1 VPGER
6 DDVQLGGDAIKD
18 PVRPAIVADERR
30 RWLALY
36 VLCVGMLMIVL
47 DATIVNVALPTIQ
60 EDLGF
65 SQNDLAW
72 VVNAYLIAFGGL
84 LLLSGRI
91 GDLIG
96 QRRIF
101 LIGLGVFTGASLLCA
116 LAQSQGVLIGAR
128 FVQGVGGALTSAV
141 ILGMIVTM
149 FPEPRE
155 QARAIGAYTF
165 VAVAGGSIGLLL
177 GGVLT
182 ETINWHW
189 IFFVNIP
196 IGVATALAAI
206 RLVPDR
212 EGIGLTAG
220 ADIPGA
226 VLLTGGLM
234 LFVYTILGVA
244 EEGWGSGQTLLL
256 GAISIGLLIAFVAR
270 QARVANPLMPLRLFR
285 SRQVS
290 GANLVQAL
298 MVVGMFAM
306 FFLGALYMQR
316 ILGYDAL
323 QVGLAYLPLTI
334 VMGTMSF
341 RYTAQLNLKYGPE
354 GTLTPALIFVAAG
367 LLWLARTPID
377 ANYVID
383 LLPSMILIGLG
394 AGLGFPS
401 LMTLAMSGV
410 TQSDSGLASGLVNT
424 SLQVGGAIGLAILA
438 TFATQRTEGLLSD
451 GEPAAEALNSG
462 YHLAYLIGAG
472 LVLVAIAVAVTTLR
486 ARIPGLA
493 PEPVPE
499 PVAELAP
506 AGGGEPAPVVVP
518 ATDERRAFT
527 VRPLPASVAN
537 PCEEAG
543 VRVTIGC
550 GGGAGTAPVDLD
562 AKQ

>member
-1 VPGER
+1 M
-6 DDVQLGGDAIKD
+6 KD
-18 PVRPAIVADERR
+18 LVLPAMAADERR

-149 FPEPRE
+149 FPEARE
-155 QARAIGAYTF
+155 QAKAIGAYTF

-244 EEGWGSGQTLLL
+244 DEGWGSGQTLLL

-270 QARVANPLMPLRLFR
+270 QARVANPLIPLRLFR
-285 SRQVS
+285 SQQVS

-298 MVVGMFAM
+298 LVVGMFAM

-341 RYTAQLNLKYGPE
+341 RFTGQLNLKYGPE
-354 GTLTPALIFVAAG
+354 ATLVPAMIFVVAG

-377 ANYVID
+377 ANYVFD

-410 TQSDSGLASGLVNT
+410 TESDSGLASGLVNT
-424 SLQVGGAIGLAILA
+424 SVQVGGAIGLAILA
-438 TFATQRTEGLLSD
+438 TFATERTEGLLSD

-462 YHLAYLIGAG
+462 FHLAYLIGAG
-472 LVLVAIAVAVTTLR
+472 LVLVAIAVAFTTLR
-486 ARIPGLA
+486 ARIPELA

-499 PVAELAP
+499 PVVEPAP
-506 AGGGEPAPVVVP
+506 ASVGEPAPAAVA
-518 ATDERRAFT
+518 ATAERPAFT
-527 VRPLPASVAN
+527 ARPLPASVTN

-543 VRVTIGC
+543 MGVTIGC
-550 GGGAGTAPVDLD
+550 GGCAGSAP
-562 AKQ
+562 